1 MASKLLKAWILKSS
15 SSQRHCQVIRVC
27 SFRKLVTRLRKA
39 RSGVDA
45 AQNVVQVS
53 LNSLNSTQA
62 LRYSQP
68 SPQSIKTCFF
78 LGRTINIYI
87 NSAAVKDQM
96 HVDPVKIGPSPAAKT
111 RERSEFYIIRSL
123 FHPAFGRH
131 IEFVGYGVKRV
142 CSTVSVLSGA
152 LQ

>member
-45 AQNVVQVS
+45 AQNVVQAS

-62 LRYSQP
+62 LENSTFP
-68 SPQSIKTCFF
+68 SKVETCCF